1 MYLTNVSQLKQQQ
14 NKYTPSLMFYHIY
27 ITSTSADTNK
37 HCGRTP
43 LNLLSLITISLEWV
57 HELSSF
63 LLKRILKYT
72 IIKMHSA
79 SFFINGSNGAYKVAR
94 CVACY
99 ILGEKTDSIINSPHV
114 DKNMGPLGDDFC
126 VLECGFQCLKG
137 MEKRYISY
145 ITYALQHTLFTQYM
159 TALHLYSLHKSI
171 IGSSRNLCS
180 E

>member
-79 SFFINGSNGAYKVAR
+79 SFFINGSNGAYKV
-94 CVACY
+94 
-99 ILGEKTDSIINSPHV
+99 

-180 E
+180 EWQPIICSLKCCI